1 MGDWRQEGTD
11 DQGQPIRTV
20 GTRYNVRHNKI
31 PIVLD
36 VHDEASSDNHLG
48 NATEFSFNFAEPVN
62 LPPGDSEIYLDQFLT
77 YNSVISNTM
86 DNSAFLLTINEWPH
100 RAQSASTSHDA
111 NINSSLMIPNEHKS
125 IANNHSL
132 VIHKGKKL
140 NYVCQINHGDW
151 NGASLSGK
159 ITNLAGNP
167 AFHDNTTTGRYTYAL
182 TGIDSGNLS
191 RLLTQAESFTEIT
204 SNSGTQTVSGTF
216 LVTHFKNSTTIH
228 FSTSAELTNVADVVA
243 GQGSITFNTT
253 ATNPVVTNTSGLNP
267 NLTLITNPGRFI
279 AEFVIIQ
286 K

>member
-1 MGDWRQEGTD
+1 MGDWLRGE
-11 DQGQPIRTV
+11 
-20 GTRYNVRHNKI
+20 GTRYNVRHTKI

-62 LPPGDSEIYLDQFLT
+62 LPEGDSEIYLDQFLT

-140 NYVCQINHGDW
+140 NYVCQINSGDFGGRW
-151 NGASLSGK
+151 TSLSGK

-228 FSTSAELTNVADVVA
+228 FSTSAELTNAADFVT
-243 GQGSITFNTT
+243 GQGNITFNTT
-253 ATNPVVTNTSGLNP
+253 ATDPVVTNTLGLNP